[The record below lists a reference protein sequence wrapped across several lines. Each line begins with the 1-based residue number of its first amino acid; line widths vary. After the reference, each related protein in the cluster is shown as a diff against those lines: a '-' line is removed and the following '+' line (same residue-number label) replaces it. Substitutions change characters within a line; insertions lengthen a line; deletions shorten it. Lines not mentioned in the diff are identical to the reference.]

1 MALCL
6 AGFATRKDLVGVTSI
21 VRALGLAP
29 ACYDRLPDFFHSPA
43 LNLNQLTRAW
53 SALVFRAHPAILRV
67 NGRPVLAGDGIQVA
81 KAGRK
86 MPGVKKLHRQSES
99 NTKPEFIFGHSCQA
113 VTVLTQ
119 ALSSVFALPLAC
131 RIHEGSVFS
140 NRDHRTLLDKM
151 ILLIDSLAI
160 QEPFYFVADAY
171 YATGNIVRGLLAH
184 DNHLV
189 TRVKSNSVAFFP
201 AAPPPPNRP
210 RPKGRPAKYGKKIQ
224 VAALLK
230 QTGQFQKAPSP
241 VYGERG
247 VILKF
252 RAADLLWRPVGILVS
267 FVVVLHPQRG
277 AILLM
282 CTDLMLS
289 PLDIIRIYGLRFK
302 IEVSFKQAL
311 HVIGAYAHHFWMA
324 AMTPLRRVTG
334 NQYLHRTS
342 EVYRNAVR
350 RKIAAY
356 HRHIQLGLIART
368 CFRSSHGALDKVH
381 HLRRRPPVAL
391 LAQPLFEVFFETVGG
406 LQIVRQR
413 ADFAPRSRAGPS
425 FGSTAQPPRLA
436 RTMPPARGAMAKP
449 ALRRVSRRSA
459 KLGFLRCCRRKNI
472 YPNIVGWR
480 GADSS
485 SAASPRI
492 PRDVLWIPTGAESA
506 PA

>member
-1 MALCL
+1 MLYYAGAIVNPENPKIVPAGKEATHALVPL
-6 AGFATRKDLVGVTSI
+6 VESGVRFA
-21 VRALGLAP
+21 VRLRPDPNLP
-29 ACYDRLPDFFHSPA
+29 YDRLLDFFHSPA

-53 SALVFRAHPAILRV
+53 SALVFRAHAAILRV

-210 RPKGRPAKYGKKIQ
+210 RPKGRPVKYGKKIQ

-267 FVVVLHPQRG
+267 FVVVLHPQRRHLADVHRPDAVPLG
-277 AILLM
+277 HHPHLWPAIQDRSLL
-282 CTDLMLS
+282 
-289 PLDIIRIYGLRFK
+289 
-302 IEVSFKQAL
+302 QAGPPR
-311 HVIGAYAHHFWMA
+311 H
-324 AMTPLRRVTG
+324 RRVCPSLLDGSHDATTAC
-334 NQYLHRTS
+334 HRQP
-342 EVYRNAVR
+342 VLAP
-350 RKIAAY
+350 
-356 HRHIQLGLIART
+356 HIGGLPQ
-368 CFRSSHGALDKVH
+368 
-381 HLRRRPPVAL
+381 RRPPKDRGL
-391 LAQPLFEVFFETVGG
+391 SSPHPTRTHRPDL
-406 LQIVRQR
+406 LQIL
-413 ADFAPRSRAGPS
+413 S
-425 FGSTAQPPRLA
+425 
-436 RTMPPARGAMAKP
+436 
-449 ALRRVSRRSA
+449 RRV
-459 KLGFLRCCRRKNI
+459 G
-472 YPNIVGWR
+472 
-480 GADSS
+480 
-485 SAASPRI
+485 
-492 PRDVLWIPTGAESA
+492 
-506 PA
+506 